1 MPVGVV
7 GRVLW
12 GGGWISTVV
21 AVATAV
27 GAINSVSP
35 EM

>member
-1 MPVGVV
+1 MPAGAV
-7 GRVLW
+7 GRVY
-12 GGGWISTVV
+12 GGWISTVV

>member
-1 MPVGVV
+1 MPAGAV
-7 GRVLW
+7 GRVLQ
-12 GGGWISTVV
+12 GWISTVV

-27 GAINSVSP
+27 GAINSVSQ